1 MLETLLIVKT
11 VLLVV
16 ALPMAGVAAML
27 LLVGRRERA
36 REARIVR
43 QVAVTDAIHGEL
55 GAVVAPVV
63 TRGAGRGW
71 RVAIAVPFESPAIV
85 GRVVAIAHA
94 AMLRDGAA
102 EIEIVLTPQMSHPR
116 PIGGLGRSRAGMSPL
131 AAHELEVIA
140 WTGTST
146 SRAS

>member
-1 MLETLLIVKT
+1 MLETLVIIKT
-11 VLLVV
+11 VLVVV
-16 ALPMAGVAAML
+16 ALPLAGLAALL

-36 REARIVR
+36 REARIAR

-102 EIEIVLTPQMSHPR
+102 ELEIVLTAQMSHPR
-116 PIGGLGRSRAGMSPL
+116 SISRTERFRAGMSPL

-146 SRAS
+146 LLAN